1 MSKGLAILFVLVGVP
16 VQAAEPPALESS
28 IETLTIEEK
37 IPRKGDVLGFGSGSL
52 WMMSDAG
59 LVRVDPADNSV
70 THIEIPENNGLF
82 RGIGVGEN
90 AVWIPDIIGDVVYKV
105 DPAANKVIQSI
116 TAQMTGSEG
125 SIGVGEGAIWVVMQ
139 DHDHNYL
146 TRFNS
151 GTGAEEAR
159 IPLPGG
165 GSGVVVE
172 YGYVWMTDEEEGNLY
187 RIDPKT

>member
-1 MSKGLAILFVLVGVP
+1 MSKGLVILFVLVGIP
-16 VQAAEPPALESS
+16 VQAAEPSALESS
-28 IETLTIEEK
+28 IETLTIEAK
-37 IPRKGDVLGFGSGSL
+37 IPRKGDFLGFGFGSL

-125 SIGVGEGAIWVVMQ
+125 SIGVGEGAIWVVGGRTLWRV
-139 DHDHNYL
+139 NAE
-146 TRFNS
+146 
-151 GTGAEEAR
+151 TGRLISKSNGLLEERDILIRLVFVSDEQLLA
-159 IPLPGG
+159 
-165 GSGVVVE
+165 SFGVRRE
-172 YGYVWMTDEEEGNLY
+172 FQGWE
-187 RIDPKT
+187 